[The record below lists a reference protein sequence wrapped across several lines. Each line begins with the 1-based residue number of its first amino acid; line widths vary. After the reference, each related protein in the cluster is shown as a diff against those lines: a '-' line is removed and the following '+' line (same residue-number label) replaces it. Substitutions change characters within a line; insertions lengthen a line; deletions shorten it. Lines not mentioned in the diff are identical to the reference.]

1 MAGRALGPL
10 GPGYNAFHRDRAGRT
25 PVARN
30 STYSGVQS
38 KDPNG
43 FDTRVVTAST
53 GGEEARWRQGE
64 THTDAAGGIT
74 IHIDDIDLLRG
85 TAQVTIGP

>member
-10 GPGYNAFHRDRAGRT
+10 GPGYNAFHRDRAGWT

-30 STYSGVQS
+30 FSYAGFQREV
-38 KDPNG
+38 PNG

-53 GGEEARWRQGE
+53 GGEEALWRKGE
-64 THTDAAGGIT
+64 TYTDAAGGIT